1 MSLVPRRCCCAR
13 TKGDIAGALFYAPTA
28 RAARCFTVEQKGGG
42 VGGGERAHRRKR
54 RRGSGPREARG
65 HSRLCKPYR
74 SAHYLAARAVY
85 LIILWCN
92 ASARATH
99 KRRSRCTG
107 HGAIRM
113 HMHVHTHTC
122 GYSCAK
128 PVSRQVRARATGR
141 KRRRILRE
149 G

>member
-1 MSLVPRRCCCAR
+1 MRRREDGEGGRREDKEEKEDAVDRTCRLCHADVAVPAQR
-13 TKGDIAGALFYAPTA
+13 GPFFYAPTA

-54 RRGSGPREARG
+54 RRGPREARG

-92 ASARATH
+92 ASARA
-99 KRRSRCTG
+99 RD
-107 HGAIRM
+107 
-113 HMHVHTHTC
+113 
-122 GYSCAK
+122 
-128 PVSRQVRARATGR
+128 P
-141 KRRRILRE
+141 
-149 G
+149 